1 MGTMSPDLSGK
12 VALVTGAASGLGAA
26 TARALA
32 GAGATVVAA
41 DIDEAGGAAI
51 AEELSGHFVV
61 LDVSDFDQNV
71 AAVAFAVEKAGGL
84 DLAHLNAGVL
94 TGTLPG
100 EDFDPA
106 LYRRAM
112 GANIDGVVYGTQAVL
127 PAMKERGGGSIVAT
141 ASLGGLAAMPY
152 EPIYAANKHAVVG
165 FTRSMGPALAEE
177 NIRFNAICPGFA
189 QSKMT
194 AGAGEAIEQFG
205 VPIIPAETVADVALD
220 LFTGDGTG
228 ECWVIQPGRDPLAFR
243 FRNVPGPR

>member
-1 MGTMSPDLSGK
+1 MSPDLSGK

-32 GAGATVVAA
+32 AAGATVVAA
-41 DIDEAGGAAI
+41 DIDEQGGPAI
-51 AEELSGHFVV
+51 AEELGGHFFA
-61 LDVSDFDQNV
+61 LDVADLDQNL
-71 AAVAFAVEKAGGL
+71 AAVAFAVEKAGRL

-94 TGTLPG
+94 TGTAPG
-100 EDFDPA
+100 EDFDPV

-112 GANIDGVVYGTQAVL
+112 GANLDGVVFGTQAVL
-127 PAMKERGGGSIVAT
+127 PAMKERGGGAILAT

-189 QSKMT
+189 ESKMT
-194 AGAGEAIEQFG
+194 EGAGEAIEQFG
-205 VPIIPAETVADVALD
+205 VPVIPAETVAAAALE
-220 LFTGDGTG
+220 LFSSDATG
-228 ECWVIQPGRDPLAFR
+228 ECWVIQPGRDPIPFA